1 MTNIASNILSSM
13 MDAFASIISNNMNVV
28 IKFLTA
34 VTIVLTLPTVITSF
48 YGMNVH
54 LPLQEWPLASWMI
67 IGVSLAMAV
76 GVVFYFL
83 KRDWM

>member
-1 MTNIASNILSSM
+1 
-13 MDAFASIISNNMNVV
+13 
-28 IKFLTA
+28 
-34 VTIVLTLPTVITSF
+34 
-48 YGMNVH
+48 MNVH